1 VHSKYHYFWQR
12 PFKFDKIGINSLI
25 RTATAYIAILALPD
39 TAKISVNKTS
49 LRSYSSSLR
58 LILII
63 QGASLVQEKI
73 TVVVDYLNEVKT
85 RCTFNAAAEAL
96 GITPQ
101 ALKKLLGDARPEVS
115 WFVSP
120 TSGEPMRYADSE
132 KHPEL
137 YRTSRIITSSKVLKR
152 NLDL

>member
-1 VHSKYHYFWQR
+1 MQ
-12 PFKFDKIGINSLI
+12 DKIN
-25 RTATAYIAILALPD
+25 
-39 TAKISVNKTS
+39 
-49 LRSYSSSLR
+49 
-58 LILII
+58 II
-63 QGASLVQEKI
+63 
-73 TVVVDYLNEVKT
+73 VDYLNEVKT
-85 RCTFNAAAEAL
+85 RCTFNAAAESI

-101 ALKKLLGDARPEVS
+101 ALKKMLGDPRPEVS

-120 TSGEPMRYADSE
+120 TSGEPMRYTDTE